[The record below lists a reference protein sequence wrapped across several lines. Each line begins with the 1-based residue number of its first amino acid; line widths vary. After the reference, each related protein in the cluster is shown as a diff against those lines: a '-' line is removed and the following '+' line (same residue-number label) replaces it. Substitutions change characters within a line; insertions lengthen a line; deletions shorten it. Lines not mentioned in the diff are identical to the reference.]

1 MLIGRGIGSRVASPD
16 VASYATNITGSSS
29 TTKTGQMPGSAG
41 TFLKA
46 GNLVIASAAWSGT
59 SGCTATSLTDTA
71 GNTWT
76 IVTQRT
82 RAAGTFPGCAIAWC
96 IPAADIPRSDAGYKF
111 TWTMS
116 AAVTILNAQFY
127 VWEQP
132 MWSDGGP
139 PNVTAHG
146 SADGNSTAV
155 AIASAATVNVT
166 GTRSGA
172 LFAACWTSNN
182 AGTAGGSFTE
192 RFDGSVSTSRY
203 YGGTRHDLAPGTAVA
218 PAATIATAAT
228 DWATCSVSW
237 SHARDRQRL
246 TTRFR
251 SRPTIMAGRRY

>member
-1 MLIGRGIGSRVASPD
+1 MLIGRGMGNRAQAPT
-16 VASYATNITGSSS
+16 VASYATNIAGSAA
-29 TTKTGQMPGSAG
+29 TAKTAQMPGTGTLPAG
-41 TFLKA
+41 M
-46 GNLVIASAAWSGT
+46 LVIACAAWSGV
-59 SGCTATSLTDTA
+59 SGCTASSLTDTA

-76 IVTQRT
+76 IVQQTT
-82 RAAGTFPGCAIAWC
+82 SAGGTFPGCAIAWC
-96 IPAADIPRSDAGYKF
+96 VPTADIPRSNAGYTF

-116 AAVTILNAQFY
+116 AAVTIFNAQFY

-132 MWSDGGP
+132 MWSAGGP

-146 SADGNSTAV
+146 SATGNSTAV

-172 LFAACWTSNN
+172 LFVACWTSTNT
-182 AGTAGGSFTE
+182 GTVGGSFTE
-192 RFDGSVSTSRY
+192 RYDGAVSTSRY
-203 YGGTRHDLAPGTAVA
+203 YGGTRIDLAPGTAVA

-228 DWATCSVSW
+228 AWAACSVSW
-237 SHARDRQRL
+237 STARERQRV